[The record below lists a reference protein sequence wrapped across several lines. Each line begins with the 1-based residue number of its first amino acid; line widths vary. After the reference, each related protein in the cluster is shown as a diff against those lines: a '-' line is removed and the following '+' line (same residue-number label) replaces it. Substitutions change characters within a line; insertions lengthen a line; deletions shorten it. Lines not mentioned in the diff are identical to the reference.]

1 MVNTGAFADVE
12 VHLPCFSP
20 VMESVDISYEGL
32 VVTWVMDVVIK
43 DAVVGKQL
51 HGRAYSISDVI
62 DVEQEEHWA
71 QNCALWDT
79 RENLS
84 CVWGS
89 TVNNNLLLTGVKE
102 CTDPGLSLPSDA
114 VVMNLV

>member
-1 MVNTGAFADVE
+1 
-12 VHLPCFSP
+12 
-20 VMESVDISYEGL
+20 METVDISYEGL

-43 DAVVGKQL
+43 DAVVGKQS

-62 DVEQEEHWA
+62 DVQQEEHRA

-79 RENLS
+79 RVNIS

-89 TVNNNLLLTGVKE
+89 AINNDLLLTGVKE
-102 CTDPGLSLPSDA
+102 RSDPGLSLPSDA